1 MTTIE
6 IKTAKNGRLICKRN
20 GKRES
25 LSKLNEE
32 YAYGEGNLSTV
43 EAIILD
49 GHKYTNLGW
58 GSAVNSHPLDCAHY
72 AFVDETGDYFDVGGH
87 IYAAVDHLRLHL
99 NVPEWRRNELPQFN
113 YYAAK
118 AKADEKRR
126 ASHAAYIAGL
136 VAIKERKVAEYTFAA
151 GNEEDAIRAEY
162 EAAFFADDEDD
173 DIITEDA
180 ADPAN
185 VEVKSAPES
194 APAEVKAEAAP
205 VDIETLNR
213 QAKLYAV
220 SGKVFGAISEALT
233 PPVDCD
239 AATAGEY
246 ESAYQTLKA
255 AHVMFSASRRKFG
268 KANREYIPQLRQLA
282 KDAVN
287 TRLHKASAQ
296 AKALFDAVNVVVE
309 AEVARLQEK
318 SIEISGQLG
327 KLDAA
332 KHLLTAAEFDA
343 KAGELNDNLR
353 YVNLQIDA
361 LNAGDNFDY
370 VNAAE
375 HIASVYYDAKNFVY
389 RYTREDGL
397 TQEQCENIYATVY
410 SQCDFGNPDFNL
422 IDRLIKECKRKN
434 AESKSPVILTPA
446 QIAAAEIV
454 NNLGNVTVKFAYAGE
469 GKNGGLALHYETF
482 NNPNDEFSTDINIVE
497 VFTPESKYILDHVN
511 VIKGYG
517 DDKQITKH
525 IFKDY
530 YTAAPTPAPVKIA
543 LPSEL
548 PHIDKE
554 TITVATV
561 QDAWQ
566 IVEDRF
572 GDAFVPGEICD
583 CWDGTTTAV
592 FLNGDFRLEVFSV
605 DGNATMFDVK
615 NNDIRPFLH
624 IEISDWNRG
633 DNDDNDTPEPN
644 GEDLTKPEPPAPAE
658 PAPVNNEAV
667 PVEGET
673 PSEPVIG
680 AEITTAFESDYG
692 YRNYQVGD
700 ETVKFFYGESLMPTS
715 MLITAP
721 QYGAT
726 LYHNNTGEVEFHIRP
741 NRSGNGYIG
750 EEQALNADEFF
761 KVMAERGACTVDAQ
775 PPTPAYNH
783 DTGGGKAPL
792 PTTTQDGALTKK
804 KNQL

>member
-530 YTAAPTPAPVKIA
+530 YTAAP
-543 LPSEL
+543 
-548 PHIDKE
+548 
-554 TITVATV
+554 
-561 QDAWQ
+561 
-566 IVEDRF
+566 
-572 GDAFVPGEICD
+572 
-583 CWDGTTTAV
+583 
-592 FLNGDFRLEVFSV
+592 
-605 DGNATMFDVK
+605 
-615 NNDIRPFLH
+615 
-624 IEISDWNRG
+624 
-633 DNDDNDTPEPN
+633 
-644 GEDLTKPEPPAPAE
+644 AE
-658 PAPVNNEAV
+658 PAPVNNETV

-783 DTGGGKAPL
+783 DTGGWEGAIANNLDDVFHKTFHKVAAPFMDV
-792 PTTTQDGALTKK
+792 TTQDGALTKK